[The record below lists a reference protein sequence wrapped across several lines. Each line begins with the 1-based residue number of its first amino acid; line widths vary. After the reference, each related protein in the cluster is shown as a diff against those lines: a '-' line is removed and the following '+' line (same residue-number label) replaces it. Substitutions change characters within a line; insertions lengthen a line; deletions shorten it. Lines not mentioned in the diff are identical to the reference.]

1 MIPEVLTIQQAARY
15 LQLDSEVLL
24 RKIKAGAIPAAK
36 IDGAWRLRRVRL
48 DRWLDEMSDFSDAAF
63 NRLLRD
69 TRRAAKHA
77 GIKTTE
83 DIDRLVQEARLKR
96 KRRNKT

>member
-1 MIPEVLTIQQAARY
+1 MIPEILMIQQAARY

-24 RKIKAGAIPAAK
+24 RKVKAGEIPAAK

-63 NRLLRD
+63 NKLLRD

-77 GIKTTE
+77 GIKTTK
-83 DIDRLVQEARLKR
+83 DIDRLVQQVRQKR
-96 KRRNKT
+96 KTCKKS